1 MQKLGCG
8 GMKLGLRCVSLF
20 RVKVSCLGMALMVVS
35 FCVFSVSTLLVNSLG
50 DDVSSD
56 FQFVAVPQ

>member
-1 MQKLGCG
+1 MLA
-8 GMKLGLRCVSLF
+8 
-20 RVKVSCLGMALMVVS
+20 CLGSRSHALMVVS